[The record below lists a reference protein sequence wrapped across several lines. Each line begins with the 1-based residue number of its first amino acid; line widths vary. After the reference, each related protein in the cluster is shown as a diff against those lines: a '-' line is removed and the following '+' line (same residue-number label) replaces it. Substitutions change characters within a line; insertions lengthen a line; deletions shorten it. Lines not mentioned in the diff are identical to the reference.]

1 MGPVQ
6 HNHSAWWCI
15 SYTTCTHSPGNIR
28 CVVTAKTQHNLK
40 NAQEYFEEHL
50 CVGDYYDQGQ
60 RVAGE
65 WIGLGAERLR
75 LAGKVR
81 AEDFLRLCENQHP
94 ATGEKLTLEL
104 KTTRI
109 QNGKKVADRR
119 IFYDFTFSPPKSVS
133 IAGLVGEDERILEAH
148 SRAVKSALSEFEAF
162 AATRIRKNG
171 AQNDRLTGNFAA
183 ALFTHDTSRALDPH
197 LHTHCIVFN
206 ATFDSVENRWKAL
219 QNYELLRARKF
230 AENVYYHEL
239 ARKLNSFGYR
249 IQSRS
254 RGDFEIEGV
263 SEELCKRFS
272 KRDTQIDV
280 ALKKLLESKPEL
292 AGTNLKDLR
301 EQLATT
307 ERTRKQK
314 DLGRDEL
321 RTLWESQ
328 LTKSER
334 ELLRQ
339 IQKIP
344 EKVVKN
350 AKPIGVAEAVQW
362 AEEHLFDRNSVV
374 LECQLWQEALGRAR
388 GENFPVS
395 ELMEFTR
402 QRGYIRD
409 KAHPNQVTLREVLMR
424 EWEIVQSARE
434 GVTAMHP
441 LVRSPHPINPKL
453 NEEQRAAIKALLGS
467 RNTVSVFRGGA
478 GTGKSFV
485 LHELVGQV
493 QQSGRSVIV
502 LAPQRQQ
509 VVELEKAGFPSPTT
523 FASFLIKREL
533 VAGAVVVVDEAG
545 QIGGRQMLELMRL
558 VRERNARLI
567 LSGDTRQHGA
577 VEASDALFAIERHS
591 GVKPVELHKI
601 RRQDPALGRD
611 DDERTRIKQY
621 RKAVESAAAGKMG
634 ESFER
639 LDKMGAV
646 VECGLGQQA
655 DKLAAE
661 YVRLAEQNAAA
672 VVVSQTW
679 AEVHRV
685 NSSVRDA
692 LKGKGLLGTADSVV
706 QALDKLDLTNA
717 QKRDERFYPPE
728 AIVVFNQKVRAAQP
742 GAKGKLAGIVKA
754 GVLIEVGGKF
764 ITVPNKL
771 LDRIT
776 LCQTREVNLSS
787 GDRLHLKAN
796 RKLASGGRVTNG
808 ELVTVKSVQSDG
820 DIELTDGRIL
830 DKSFREFLPGYAVT
844 SYGSQGKTVDYV
856 LFSDSTVKAATN
868 AQQWYVTISRGR
880 RGVRIFTPDK
890 EQLRE
895 NVARSGH
902 RRLALELAD
911 DFTPRRGDLLWDR
924 LHGYM
929 LRFGQRAADIFCH
942 LKTTQ
947 RKNHQQKEQYEHKNT
962 GMLGERSK
970 HGRGQSRISP

>member
-1 MGPVQ
+1 M
-6 HNHSAWWCI
+6 
-15 SYTTCTHSPGNIR
+15 
-28 CVVTAKTQHNLK
+28 VTAKTQHNLK
-40 NAQEYFEEHL
+40 NAQGYFEEHL
-50 CVGDYYDQGQ
+50 CVGDYYDEGQ

-65 WIGLGAERLR
+65 WIGLGAEKLE

-94 ATGEKLTLEL
+94 ATGEKLTQEL

-109 QNGKKVADRR
+109 QNGQKVADRR

-133 IAGLVGEDERILEAH
+133 IAGLIGKDERILEAH
-148 SRAVKSALSEFEAF
+148 AHAVKSALREFEAF

-171 AQNDRLTGNFAA
+171 AQNDRLTGNFATA
-183 ALFTHDTSRALDPH
+183 RFTHDTSRALDPH

-206 ATFDSVENRWKAL
+206 ATFDPIENRWKAL

-239 ARKLNSFGYR
+239 ARELKRFGYR
-249 IQSRS
+249 IQNRA
-254 RGDFEIEGV
+254 RGDFDIEGV

-272 KRDTQIDV
+272 KRDNQIDE

-321 RTLWESQ
+321 QTLWNAQ

-334 ELLRQ
+334 ESLDQLRN
-339 IQKIP
+339 IA
-344 EKVVKN
+344 EKALTNEKR
-350 AKPIGVAEAVQW
+350 ISVAEAVQW

-388 GENFPVS
+388 GENFTIS
-395 ELMEFTR
+395 ELTDFTR
-402 QRGYIRD
+402 QRGYVRD

-424 EWEIVQSARE
+424 EWEIVNTARE
-434 GVTAMHP
+434 GVAAMHP
-441 LVRSPHPINPKL
+441 LVRNPHPINPKL
-453 NEEQRAAIKALLGS
+453 DGEQQTAIKSLLAS
-467 RNTVSVFRGGA
+467 TNTVSVFRGGA

-485 LHELVGQV
+485 LNELAGQV
-493 QQSGRSVIV
+493 QQSGRQVVV

-509 VVELEKAGFPSPTT
+509 VVEMEKAGFPSPMTL
-523 FASFLIKREL
+523 ASFLINPEL
-533 VAGAVVVVDEAG
+533 VTGAVVVVDESG
-545 QIGGRQMLELMRL
+545 QIGGRQMLDLIRV

-577 VEASDALFAIERHS
+577 VEASDALLAIERHS
-591 GVKPVELHKI
+591 GVKPIELHKI

-621 RKAVESAAAGKMG
+621 RKAVESAAGGKMD

-639 LDKMGAV
+639 LDKIGAV
-646 VECGLGQQA
+646 VECGLGEQA

-661 YVRLAEQNAAA
+661 YVRLVEQNEVS

-679 AEVHRV
+679 GEVHRV
-685 NSSVRDA
+685 NEHVRDA
-692 LKGKGLLGTADSVV
+692 LKGKGLLGSADSVV
-706 QALDKLDLTNA
+706 QVLDKLDRTNA
-717 QKRDERFYPPE
+717 QKRDARFYPSD
-728 AIVVFNQKVRAAQP
+728 AIVIFNQKVSTAQP
-742 GAKGKLAGIVKA
+742 GAQGKLAGIVKV
-754 GVLIEVGGKF
+754 GVLIEIGGKF
-764 ITVPNKL
+764 VTVPNKL

-776 LCQTREVNLSS
+776 LCQTREVNVAD

-796 RKLASGGRVTNG
+796 RKLISGGRVTNG
-808 ELVTVKSVQSDG
+808 ELVTVKSVQCDG
-820 DIELTDGRIL
+820 GIKLTDGRIL

-856 LFSDSTVKAATN
+856 LFSDSTIKAATN

-895 NVARSGH
+895 NVARSGQ
-902 RRLALELAD
+902 RPLALELAE
-911 DFTPRRGDLLWDR
+911 DFVPRRSNVLWDH
-924 LHGYM
+924 LHGYL
-929 LRFGQRAADIFCH
+929 LRFGRHAADMFCH

-947 RKNHQQKEQYEHKNT
+947 RKNHQQKQNYEHKNT
-962 GMLGERSK
+962 RMLGERSQRR
-970 HGRGQSRISP
+970 RGQNHIGP